1 MAEPATGDGLRL
13 ALLNNRF
20 EGIVRA
26 MMNTLLRSARSAILN
41 TARDFSCCILTAGDE
56 MLAMAESLPIHVMSG
71 PDLMARHLRTAHPDP
86 RPGDAYL
93 NNSPY
98 HGNSH
103 AADWSLLVPVID
115 RDGVHRYTVLAKAH
129 LADCGNA
136 VPTTYSAG
144 ARDVYEEGALIFPC
158 VKVQEDYRDRDD
170 VLEMA
175 RVRIRVPEL
184 WYGDF
189 LALVGAA
196 RIGER
201 RLLGLLDEIGAEAL
215 ESYAGEWFD
224 HSERRMA
231 EAIGRMPAG
240 TATLSGRH
248 DPVPGA
254 PEGIPVTVGVTVAP
268 EEGRIAVDLRDNVDC
283 QPCGLNLTEA
293 TARTAA
299 MIGVFTALGDDVPPN
314 AGSFR
319 RLDVALRENCVV
331 GIPRHPHSCSAA
343 TTNLSEL
350 AANLVTGAIAQL
362 GEGAGMAATGRC
374 QAPSC
379 GVISGVDP
387 REPGG
392 PFVNQLMLASTG
404 GAGGPVADGWLTTLG
419 IGAAGFLLRDSVE
432 IDEMKYPIR
441 VTQQRLIPD
450 SEGAGR
456 RRGSPGAHVEY
467 EPVDCALEVVYLSD
481 GTVNAPAGAR
491 GGGDGSRAQQR
502 VRGRDGALS
511 DELGAYA
518 RVALAPGESIV
529 SICCGGAGY
538 GPPWE
543 REPERVL
550 ADVREGLVSIARAR
564 DVYRVAV
571 GPGGDLDEAAT
582 AALRASAGQERR

>member
-1 MAEPATGDGLRL
+1 MPASVPEPRDGLRL
-13 ALLNNRF
+13 ALMNNRF

-41 TARDFSCCILTAGDE
+41 TARDFSCCVLTADDQ

-71 PDLMARHLRTAHPDP
+71 PDLMARRMREAHPQL
-86 RPGDAYL
+86 RAGDAFL

-115 RDGVHRYTVLAKAH
+115 AGGVHRYTVLAKAH

-136 VPTTYSAG
+136 VPTTYSAA

-158 VKVQEDYRDRDD
+158 VQVQQDYRDRDD
-170 VLEMA
+170 VLDMA
-175 RVRIRVPEL
+175 RVRIRVPDL

-201 RLLGLLDEIGAEAL
+201 RLLALLDEVGPGEL
-215 ESYAGEWFD
+215 ERYEDEWFD
-224 HSERRMA
+224 YSEQRFVDA
-231 EAIGRMPAG
+231 VAGMPAG
-240 TATLSGRH
+240 SATVRGRH

-254 PEGIPVTVGVTVAP
+254 PDGIEIAATVTVDPTA
-268 EEGRIAVDLRDNVDC
+268 GRIAVDLRDNPDC

-293 TARTAA
+293 TAGTAA
-299 MIGVFTALGDDVPPN
+299 MMGVFTALGADVPPN

-319 RLDVALRENCVV
+319 RLDVQLRENCVV

-350 AANLVTGAIAQL
+350 TANLVTGAIAEL
-362 GEGAGMAATGRC
+362 GEGFGMAATGRC
-374 QAPSC
+374 QPPSC

-387 REPGG
+387 RERGG
-392 PFVNQLMLASTG
+392 PFVNQLMLACTG

-441 VTQQRLIPD
+441 VREQRLQPD

-456 RRGSPGAHVEY
+456 RRGSPGAYVEY
-467 EPVDCALEVVYLSD
+467 EPVDCEIEVVYLSD
-481 GTVNAPAGAR
+481 GTYNAPAGVR
-491 GGGDGSRAQQR
+491 GGGDGSCAQQR
-502 VRGRDGALS
+502 KRDASGALS
-511 DELGAYA
+511 DEMGAYA
-518 RVALAPGESIV
+518 RVPLGPGESIV
-529 SICCGGAGY
+529 SICSGGAGY
-538 GPPWE
+538 GPPE
-543 REPERVL
+543 QREPERVA
-550 ADVREGLVSIARAR
+550 ADVREGLVTPERAR

-571 GPGGDLDEAAT
+571 DAAGTVDEQAT
-582 AALRASAGQERR
+582 AALRAA

>member
-1 MAEPATGDGLRL
+1 VSEPIEQDGLRL
-13 ALLNNRF
+13 AVLNNRF
-20 EGIVRA
+20 EGVVRA

-41 TARDFSCCILTAGDE
+41 TARDFSCCVLTAEGE

-71 PDLMARHLRTAHPDP
+71 PDLMAANLLETHPDL
-86 RPGDAYL
+86 RRGDAYL

-115 RDGVHRYTVLAKAH
+115 DAGRHRYTVLAKAH

-158 VKVQEDYRDRDD
+158 VKVQEDYRDRED
-170 VLEMA
+170 VLGMA

-201 RLLGLLDEIGAEAL
+201 RLLGLLEEVGAGDL
-215 ESYAGEWFD
+215 ESYARDWFD
-224 HSERRMA
+224 YSEQRFA
-231 EAIGRMPAG
+231 AAVAAMPAG
-240 TATLSGRH
+240 TATAAGRH

-254 PEGIPVTVGVTVAP
+254 PEGIAVKVTVTVRP
-268 EEGRIAVDLRDNVDC
+268 EAGEIEVDLRDNPDC

-293 TARTAA
+293 TSRTAA
-299 MIGVFTALGDDVPPN
+299 MMGVFTALGGEVPPN

-319 RLDVALRENCVV
+319 RLRVRLRENCVV

-350 AANLVTGAIAQL
+350 TANLVTGAIAEL
-362 GEGAGMAATGRC
+362 GEGQGMAATGRC
-374 QAPSC
+374 QPPSC

-387 REPGG
+387 REGG
-392 PFVNQLMLASTG
+392 SFVNQLMLACTG
-404 GAGGPVADGWLTTLG
+404 GAAGPAADGWLTTLG

-441 VTQQRLIPD
+441 VHEQRLIAD

-456 RRGSPGAHVEY
+456 RRGSPGAYVEY
-467 EPVDCALEVVYLSD
+467 GPVGCEMDVVYLSD
-481 GTVNAPAGAR
+481 GTVNAPTGVR
-491 GGGDGSRAQQR
+491 GGLDGSRAEQH
-502 VRGRDGALS
+502 VRGGGGELS

-518 RVALAPGESIV
+518 RVPLREGESIV
-529 SICCGGAGY
+529 SVSCGGAGY
-538 GPPWE
+538 GPPAE
-543 REPERVL
+543 REPGRVA
-550 ADVREGLVSIARAR
+550 ADVREGLLTTGRAR
-564 DVYRVAV
+564 EVYRVA
-571 GPGGDLDEAAT
+571 LDATGEVDAAAT
-582 AALRASAGQERR
+582 ARLRSAQ

>member
-1 MAEPATGDGLRL
+1 VSEPAKADGLRL
-13 ALLNNRF
+13 AVLNNRF

-41 TARDFSCCILTAGDE
+41 TARDFSCCVLTAEGE

-71 PDLMARHLRTAHPDP
+71 PDLMARYLLATHPEP
-86 RPGDAYL
+86 RRGDAFL

-115 RDGVHRYTVLAKAH
+115 DEGVHRYTVLAKAH

-144 ARDVYEEGALIFPC
+144 AADVYEEGALIFPC

-201 RLLGLLDEIGAEAL
+201 RLLALLDEQGAEEL
-215 ESYAGEWFD
+215 DEYARDWFD
-224 HSERRMA
+224 YSERRFA
-231 EAIGRMPAG
+231 AAVAALPSG
-240 TATLSGRH
+240 TASAEGRH

-254 PEGIPVTVGVTVAP
+254 PDGIPVKVAVAVDA
-268 EEGRIAVDLRDNVDC
+268 ERGEIEVDLRDNIDC
-283 QPCGLNLTEA
+283 VPCGLNLTEA

-299 MIGVFTALGDDVPPN
+299 MMGVFTALVGDVPPN
-314 AGSFR
+314 SGSFR
-319 RLDVALRENCVV
+319 RLRVHLREDCVV
-331 GIPRHPHSCSAA
+331 GVPRHPHSCSAA

-350 AANLVTGAIAQL
+350 TANLVTGALAEL
-362 GEGAGMAATGRC
+362 GEGLGMAATGRC
-374 QAPSC
+374 QPPSC

-387 REPGG
+387 RSGG
-392 PFVNQLMLASTG
+392 PFVNQLMLACTG
-404 GAGGPVADGWLTTLG
+404 GAGGPLADGWLTTLG

-432 IDEMKYPIR
+432 IDEMKYPVR
-441 VTQQRLIPD
+441 VHEQRLLPD

-456 RRGSPGAHVEY
+456 RRGSPGAYVEY
-467 EPVDCALEVVYLSD
+467 GPVGAGMDVIYLSD
-481 GTVNAPAGAR
+481 GTFNAPRGAR
-491 GGGDGSRAQQR
+491 GGGDGGRAEQR
-502 VRGRDGALS
+502 RRGLDGELS

-518 RVALAPGESIV
+518 RVPLAEGETIV
-529 SICCGGAGY
+529 SVSCGGGGY
-538 GPPWE
+538 GPPSE
-543 REPERVL
+543 REPERVA
-550 ADVREGLVSIARAR
+550 ADVAEGLVSVERARA
-564 DVYRVAV
+564 VYGVVVDAE
-571 GPGGDLDEAAT
+571 GNLDQDGT
-582 AALRASAGQERR
+582 MALREGRG